1 MAVRLGMR
9 IGVKPTGPDG
19 TFTRGDHLR
28 GAGLSARVAFGLLVL
43 MVIAVLMS
51 GEKLDGIYA
60 GIMVMCSLGLL
71 MAGVSCLASLLRAAV
86 GK

>member
-1 MAVRLGMR
+1 MAFRPGMR

-19 TFTRGDHLR
+19 AFTRADHLR
-28 GAGLSARVAFGLLVL
+28 GSGLSARVAFGLLML
-43 MVIAVLMS
+43 IAIALLMS

-71 MAGVSCLASLLRAAV
+71 LAGVSCLASLLRAAV
-86 GK
+86 GR